1 MQSINQVNMHQHI
14 SEVADS
20 ASITSFAQQVSGTV
34 AMDPLDTQTQLQ
46 SVTEEKTV
54 DLIEQAAQV
63 A

>member
-1 MQSINQVNMHQHI
+1 MHQQHI

-34 AMDPLDTQTQLQ
+34 VGMEHLDTHVQ

-54 DLIEQAAQV
+54 DVNEQV
-63 A
+63 AQLA

>member
-1 MQSINQVNMHQHI
+1 MHQHI